1 MQPRMR
7 RSRAGRIHRAFAN
20 PVLIQARKVGMDNF
34 ILLVACFVIGMLLR
48 RSGRLPDN
56 AHAALNGFVIHVSLP
71 ALTLL
76 YVHDLK
82 LDSSLLF
89 PVAMA
94 WVMFGVGFVFFKLV
108 GRIWAL
114 PAGTI
119 GALILTGS
127 LANTSFIGLP
137 MIETF
142 YGSQDLALG
151 ILIDQM
157 GTYMVLSTLG
167 IFVAALYGQGAGLS
181 ARAVGKKILTFAP
194 FIAFLVALLLIPVHY
209 PDWFTGLLR
218 RLGTTLVPLALVS
231 VGYQIQWSAVRGK
244 LGELSMGLGFK
255 LVVAPALI
263 ALLFAGLLG
272 ARGEAIQITIFEAAM
287 APQIGAAIVA
297 VDHDLDPPLV
307 TLMVGIGIPLSFL
320 TLPLWWQFL
329 KIIGA

>member
-1 MQPRMR
+1 
-7 RSRAGRIHRAFAN
+7 
-20 PVLIQARKVGMDNF
+20 MDNF

-48 RSGRLPDN
+48 RSGRFPDN
-56 AHAALNGFVIHVSLP
+56 AHVVLNGFVIHVSLP

-76 YVHDLK
+76 YVHELRIDFA
-82 LDSSLLF
+82 LLF
-89 PVAMA
+89 PIAMA
-94 WVMFGVGFVFFKLV
+94 WIIFAAGFAFFKLV

-114 PAGTI
+114 PAGTV
-119 GALILTGS
+119 GALTLTAS
-127 LANTSFIGLP
+127 LGNTSFIGLP

-142 YGSQDLALG
+142 YGPQGLALG

-167 IFVAALYGQGAGLS
+167 ILVAALYGQGAGLS
-181 ARAVGKKILTFAP
+181 YRAVAKKILTFAP
-194 FIAFLVALLLIPVHY
+194 FIAFLAALLLMPVPY
-209 PDWFTGLLR
+209 PSWAEGLLR

-244 LGELSMGLGFK
+244 LGELIAGLGFK
-255 LVVAPALI
+255 LVVAPALV

-272 ARGEAIQITIFEAAM
+272 ARGETIQITIFEAAM

-297 VDHDLDPPLV
+297 VDHDLDPALV
-307 TLMVGIGIPLSFL
+307 TLMVGIGIPVSFL

>member
-1 MQPRMR
+1 
-7 RSRAGRIHRAFAN
+7 
-20 PVLIQARKVGMDNF
+20 MDNF

-56 AHAALNGFVIHVSLP
+56 AHTALNGFVIHVSLP

-76 YVHDLK
+76 YVHELQINF
-82 LDSSLLF
+82 SLLI

-94 WVMFGVGFVFFKLV
+94 WLMFALGFVFFKIV

-114 PAGTI
+114 PASTI
-119 GALILTGS
+119 GALTLTGS
-127 LANTSFIGLP
+127 LANTSFVGLP
-137 MIETF
+137 MIEAF
-142 YGSQDLALG
+142 YGPKNLALG

-167 IFVAALYGQGAGLS
+167 IFLAALYGQGAGFS
-181 ARAVGKKILTFAP
+181 FRAVVKKVLTFAP
-194 FIAFLVALLLIPVHY
+194 FIAFVVALLLIPVHY
-209 PDWFTGLLR
+209 PSWFEGLLR

-255 LVVAPALI
+255 LVVAPAVM

-272 ARGEAIQITIFEAAM
+272 ARGETIQITIFEAAM
-287 APQIGAAIVA
+287 GPQIGAAIVA
-297 VDHDLDPPLV
+297 VDHELDPSLV
-307 TLMVGIGIPLSFL
+307 TLMVGVGIPLSFL
-320 TLPLWWQFL
+320 TLPLWWHFL

>member
-1 MQPRMR
+1 
-7 RSRAGRIHRAFAN
+7 
-20 PVLIQARKVGMDNF
+20 MDNF
-34 ILLVACFVIGMLLR
+34 ILLIACFVIGMLLR
-48 RSGRLPDN
+48 QSGRLPDN

-76 YVHDLK
+76 YVHDLRI
-82 LDSSLLF
+82 DVSLLF

-94 WVMFGVGFVFFKLV
+94 WVMFAAGFAFFKLV
-108 GRIWAL
+108 GKIWAL

-119 GALILTGS
+119 GALTLTGA
-127 LANTSFIGLP
+127 LGNTSFIGLP

-142 YGSQDLALG
+142 YGPQGLGLG

-167 IFVAALYGQGAGLS
+167 ILVAALYGQGAGLS
-181 ARAVGKKILTFAP
+181 YRAVVKKVLTFAP
-194 FIAFLVALLLIPVHY
+194 FIAFLAALLLIPVHY
-209 PDWFTGLLR
+209 PAWAEGLLR
-218 RLGTTLVPLALVS
+218 RLGTTLVPIALVS
-231 VGYQIQWSAVRGK
+231 VGYQIQWSAIRGK

-272 ARGEAIQITIFEAAM
+272 ARGETIQITIFEAAM

-297 VDHDLDPPLV
+297 VDHELDPPLV
-307 TLMVGIGIPLSFL
+307 TLMVGIGIPLSFA

-329 KIIGA
+329 KIFGA

>member
-1 MQPRMR
+1 
-7 RSRAGRIHRAFAN
+7 
-20 PVLIQARKVGMDNF
+20 MDNF
-34 ILLVACFVIGMLLR
+34 ILLIACFVIGMLLR
-48 RSGRLPDN
+48 RSGRFPDN
-56 AHAALNGFVIHVSLP
+56 AHVVLNGFVIHVSLP

-76 YVHDLK
+76 YVHDLRI
-82 LDSSLLF
+82 DASLLF
-89 PVAMA
+89 PIAMA
-94 WVMFGVGFVFFKLV
+94 WIMFAVGFAFFKLV

-119 GALILTGS
+119 GALTLTGS

-142 YGSQDLALG
+142 YGPQGLALG

-167 IFVAALYGQGAGLS
+167 ILVAALYGQGAGLS
-181 ARAVGKKILTFAP
+181 YRAVAKKVLTFAP

-209 PDWFTGLLR
+209 PSWAEGLLR

-244 LGELSMGLGFK
+244 LGELIAGLGFK

-272 ARGEAIQITIFEAAM
+272 ARGETIQITIFEAAM

-297 VDHDLDPPLV
+297 VDHDLDPALV
-307 TLMVGIGIPLSFL
+307 TLMVGIGIPVSFL